1 MNREIEIAGHKIG
14 AGHKTFMVAEMSA
27 NHNMDFNRALE
38 ILHAAKEQGADAVKI
53 QTYTASTITLDSNL
67 PWFRINQGTIWD
79 GDTLY
84 SLYEKAYTPWEWH
97 ADLFEEAKKLGLVM
111 FSTPFDFSSVDF
123 LEELDVPCYKIASF
137 EINDIP
143 LIRKVA
149 KLGKPMILA
158 TGIARKSDI
167 DLAVKT
173 IKEENNDQIV
183 LLKCTSAYPA
193 PYETMN
199 ISMIPELAREY
210 ECISGLSDHS
220 LGCEVAVAS
229 IALGA
234 SVIEKHLTL
243 RRSDGGEDSA
253 FSMEP
258 EEFGRMVKDIRNV
271 EKALGR
277 VSYDLSDQ
285 VARQRAFSRSLFVAK
300 DIKKGEAFTSENLR
314 SVRPGYGLHTKYYE
328 EILGKTAS
336 MDISKGYPMEWK
348 YVSGMEDNVTNDNP
362 ASYDKA

>member
-14 AGHKTFMVAEMSA
+14 VGHKTFMVAEMSA

-210 ECISGLSDHS
+210 DCISGLSDHS

-243 RRSDGGEDSA
+243 RRADGGVDSA

-258 EEFGRMVKDIRNV
+258 EEFAEMVKNIRIS
-271 EKALGR
+271 EKAMGQVTYELTKKQISGR
-277 VSYDLSDQ
+277 D
-285 VARQRAFSRSLFVAK
+285 FSRSLYIAE
-300 DIKKGEAFTSENLR
+300 DMEAGDVFTEDNLR
-314 SVRPGYGLHTKYYE
+314 SVRPGFGLHPKYYD
-328 EILGKTAS
+328 EILGRRVTHAVT
-336 MDISKGYPMEWK
+336 KGTPLKWDLIE
-348 YVSGMEDNVTNDNP
+348 
-362 ASYDKA
+362 